1 MTEDMAK
8 KTGSGAE
15 EKRERGKEELIVGAR
30 EPKLSVRKVS

>member
-15 EKRERGKEELIVGAR
+15 ENRESGKEELTVEAR